1 MPEVGKRTKR
11 AVIKRIIK
19 RRVQGLH
26 GNMIENDASEEN
38 LNQNVT
44 KSGRT

>member
-1 MPEVGKRTKR
+1 MLTPEVGKRTKQ
-11 AVIKRIIK
+11 AVIK

-38 LNQNVT
+38 LNQNIT
-44 KSGRT
+44 KSERT